1 MLTAQP
7 PVCLLPSHPVTAT
20 SLMTALILSPNRD
33 ARPPP
38 SSLSWTDCTGRG
50 TARFSHST
58 VGHIFESALFSMWWL
73 TLAWID
79 VASRQKVCCG
89 IVYKGRFGEV
99 IIDPRLFKPCCS
111 SKKQK
116 TLASTQVGTH
126 LPNTLPP
133 QLPEDVKPNWW
144 LLFLNPPVG
153 LTMARAWFCLQWQT
167 SPFSI
172 LKLNLLARC
181 FFLYGYFFNF
191 YVYSQRLFY
200 RKEIFLRALALF
212 IGWGKNVLRFC
223 FWFWWFFS

>member
-1 MLTAQP
+1 MTAVFKCVLFLFSKQTPMLTAQP

-33 ARPPP
+33 ALPPP
-38 SSLSWTDCTGRG
+38 SSLSWTDRTGRG
-50 TARFSHST
+50 TAHCSHST
-58 VGHIFESALFSMWWL
+58 VGHVFESAPFSMWWL

-144 LLFLNPPVG
+144 LPFLNPPCRVNHG
-153 LTMARAWFCLQWQT
+153 TRLVL
-167 SPFSI
+167 SPVADLPI
-172 LKLNLLARC
+172 
-181 FFLYGYFFNF
+181 FNPQIKS
-191 YVYSQRLFY
+191 VS
-200 RKEIFLRALALF
+200 
-212 IGWGKNVLRFC
+212 
-223 FWFWWFFS
+223 